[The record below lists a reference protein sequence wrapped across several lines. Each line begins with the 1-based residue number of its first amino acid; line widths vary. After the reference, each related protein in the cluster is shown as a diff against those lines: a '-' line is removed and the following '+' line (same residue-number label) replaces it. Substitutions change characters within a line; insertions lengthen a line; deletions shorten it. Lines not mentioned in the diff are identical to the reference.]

1 MVVPDGALG
10 GEAVLACLE
19 RHVPVI
25 AVHNPG
31 VLSVTAEALALG
43 EQVLKASS
51 YAEAAGLLMALREG
65 IAPQALT
72 RPLPGLRELS

>member
-1 MVVPDGALG
+1 
-10 GEAVLACLE
+10 
-19 RHVPVI
+19 
-25 AVHNPG
+25 
-31 VLSVTAEALALG
+31 LALG

-65 IAPQALT
+65 IAPQALM